1 MVGAKALPVYSNP
14 SDSEPWGVMPSEVTG
29 LVMVMSEYPGMLAG
43 TVTVNDV
50 ALFRVT
56 PVAA

>member
-1 MVGAKALPVYSNP
+1 MYSNP
-14 SDSEPWGVMPSEVTG
+14 SDSEPWGVIPSEVTG

-56 PVAA
+56 PDAA